1 MLSEHAS
8 YSHPSDDG
16 NHGTDWRT
24 ASRSTLVAAAQANGS
39 TAPLRV
45 AFIVHVMQVAGAEVL
60 VAETIRHL
68 GRRISPTIICLD
80 AIGTLG
86 QQLQDEGVEVISL
99 DRRAGRDWR
108 VAWRMA
114 KLFRGRRIEV
124 AHAHQYTPFFY
135 AALARLLSGSLPRLI
150 LTEHGRHYPDLV
162 SPLRRALNRLVFD
175 RVADA
180 VNAVCTFSARSLSR
194 KDGFAGPRIE
204 IIENGIV
211 LDRYQTAT
219 DRRALRQ
226 RLDLE
231 QERRYVV
238 NVARFHPVKDHAM
251 LLQAFSRVAALRD
264 DVDLLLAGDGPLR
277 PNLERLIHELDLAGR
292 VRLLGVRADVPDIL
306 QAAEVFVLTSLSE
319 AASLTLL
326 EAMAA
331 GLPVVVTAVGGN
343 PEIVRHQREG
353 LLVPRGDAQATADAI
368 LHLLDHPQHAATLG
382 AAARARVH
390 ERYQLARTIDAY
402 YRLYERLAGR
412 LVDHRQVESGSRA

>member
-1 MLSEHAS
+1 MTETG
-8 YSHPSDDG
+8 SDL
-16 NHGTDWRT
+16 
-24 ASRSTLVAAAQANGS
+24 RSTLAASGSANGAV
-39 TAPLRV
+39 APLRI
-45 AFIVHVMQVAGAEVL
+45 AFVVHVMQVAGAEVL
-60 VAETIRHL
+60 IAETIRRL
-68 GRRISPTIICLD
+68 GRRIVPTIICLD
-80 AIGTLG
+80 AVGSLG
-86 QQLQDEGVEVISL
+86 AQLQGEGVEVYCL
-99 DRRAGRDWR
+99 NRRAGRDWR
-108 VAWRMA
+108 VTWRMA
-114 KLFRGRRIEV
+114 RLFRARRIEV

-135 AALARLLSGSLPRLI
+135 GALARLLSGRLPRLI

-180 VNAVCTFSARSLSR
+180 ISAVCTFSARSLSR
-194 KDGFAGPRIE
+194 NDGFAGPRIE

-211 LDRYQTAT
+211 LDRYQTTT

-226 RLDLE
+226 RLGLE
-231 QERRYVV
+231 KERRYVV

-251 LLQAFSRVAALRD
+251 LLQAFARVATLRD

-277 PNLERLIHELDLAGR
+277 PNLERLIDELGLAGR
-292 VRLLGVRADVPDIL
+292 VRLLGVRADVPEIL
-306 QAAEVFVLTSLSE
+306 QAAELFALTSVSE

-368 LHLLDHPQHAATLG
+368 IHLLDHPHQGATLG

-390 ERYQLARTIDAY
+390 ERYQLTQTIDTY
-402 YRLYERLAGR
+402 YRLYERLACR
-412 LVDHRQVESGSRA
+412 RVDRRRESRSGV